1 VSGLL
6 WPLTGSCGET
16 DGDRGAVRPAIRGGH
31 GWLVGCATVTIAVFA
46 GCATGPTASPT
57 VGEGPGASIP
67 TSAKPTPSPDGIQK
81 STPTQSF
88 TLHQGCDQIVEQMTL
103 SERIGQLL
111 MVGVS
116 SRGISDSEKTIV
128 EETRAGSII
137 LLGNTT
143 AGKSAVRRVVSD
155 VRTATRSPEGV
166 RVMLATDQEGG
177 RVQRLK
183 GSGFATIPPAR
194 VQAKQSD
201 AALRRNAHDW
211 GTELKEAGIN
221 ANLAPVADVVPMSM
235 VWVNRPI
242 GQLRRG
248 YDSSPKKVA
257 AKVTA
262 FTEGM
267 DRAGVATAVKH
278 FPGLGRVRGNTDYV
292 SRVVDTRTT
301 RHDDALAG
309 FSAAIDAGTDMV
321 MVSSAF
327 YRRIDAEHRAAFS
340 TIVMEEMLREDLGF
354 SGVVI
359 SDDLAAASM
368 RVLPP
373 EERARRFIRAGGD
386 LLIVGDAQ
394 LATTMVDTMK
404 REASDNP
411 AFEKRVTNSAT
422 RVVAM
427 KERRGLAHC

>member
-1 VSGLL
+1 M
-6 WPLTGSCGET
+6 
-16 DGDRGAVRPAIRGGH
+16 RPAIRGRR
-31 GWLVGCATVTIAVFA
+31 GWLVGCATVTIAAFA
-46 GCATGPTASPT
+46 GCGTGPTATPA
-57 VGEGPGASIP
+57 VGERPGSSAS
-67 TSAKPTPSPDGIQK
+67 TSAKATPSADGTEK
-81 STPTQSF
+81 ATPAESF
-88 TLHQGCDQIVEQMTL
+88 AVHDSCDQVVEKMTQ

-143 AGKSAVRRVVSD
+143 AGKSAVGRVVSD
-155 VRTATRSPEGV
+155 VHAATRSPDGV
-166 RVMLATDQEGG
+166 RVMLAADQEGG

-183 GSGFATIPPAR
+183 GSGFATIPSAR
-194 VQAKQSD
+194 VQANQSN
-201 AALRRNAHDW
+201 AALRRNAYAW
-211 GTELKEAGIN
+211 GLELKEAGIN

-235 VWVNRPI
+235 AWVNQPI

-278 FPGLGRVRGNTDYV
+278 FPGLGRVRGNTDYA

-309 FSAAIDAGTDMV
+309 FSAAVDAGTDMV

-340 TIVMEEMLREDLGF
+340 TVIMDEMLRKDLGF

-368 RVLPP
+368 RVVSP

-386 LLIVGDAQ
+386 LLIVGDAR
-394 LATTMVDTMK
+394 LAAAMANAIK

-411 AFEKRVTNSAT
+411 AFEKRVRNSAT

>member
-1 VSGLL
+1 
-6 WPLTGSCGET
+6 
-16 DGDRGAVRPAIRGGH
+16 VRPAIRGRR
-31 GWLVGCATVTIAVFA
+31 GWLIGCATVTIAVLA
-46 GCATGPTASPT
+46 GCGTGPTATPT
-57 VGEGPGASIP
+57 VGERPGSSTP
-67 TSAKPTPSPDGIQK
+67 TPATPTPSAEG
-81 STPTQSF
+81 TPAESF
-88 TLHQGCDQIVEQMTL
+88 TVHESCGRVVEKMTL

-116 SRGISDSEKTIV
+116 SRGISELEKGIV

-143 AGKSAVRRVVSD
+143 AGNSAVRQVVSD
-155 VRTATRSPEGV
+155 VRAATRSPYGV
-166 RVMLATDQEGG
+166 RVMLAADQEGG

-183 GSGFATIPPAR
+183 GSGFATIPSAR
-194 VQAKQSD
+194 FQAKQSD
-201 AALRRNAHDW
+201 AALRRNAYAW
-211 GTELKEAGIN
+211 GRELKEAGIN

-235 VWVNRPI
+235 GWVNQPI

-292 SRVVDTRTT
+292 SRVLDTRTT

-309 FSAAIDAGTDMV
+309 FRAAVDAGTDMV

-327 YRRIDAEHRAAFS
+327 YRKIDAEHRAAFS
-340 TIVMEEMLREDLGF
+340 TMIMDEMLRKDFGF

-386 LLIVGDAQ
+386 LLIIGDAR
-394 LATTMVDTMK
+394 LATTMADAIK
-404 REASDNP
+404 REATDNP
-411 AFEKRVTNSAT
+411 AFEKRVANSAA

>member
-1 VSGLL
+1 
-6 WPLTGSCGET
+6 
-16 DGDRGAVRPAIRGGH
+16 VRPAIH
-31 GWLVGCATVTIAVFA
+31 GWRAWFLGCATMSVAVFA
-46 GCATGPTASPT
+46 GCGLGPTATPT
-57 VGEGPGASIP
+57 VGETPGSATPNSASP
-67 TSAKPTPSPDGIQK
+67 ALSPKGTEQ
-81 STPTQSF
+81 TPTDAFRVHEDCARVVAKMS
-88 TLHQGCDQIVEQMTL
+88 L
-103 SERIGQLL
+103 SEQVGQLL

-116 SRGISDSEKTIV
+116 SGGISASEETIV

-143 AGKSAVRRVVSD
+143 AGTSGVRRVVSD
-155 VRTATRSPEGV
+155 VRAATRSPEGV
-166 RVMLATDQEGG
+166 RVMLAADQEGG

-183 GSGFATIPPAR
+183 GPGFARIPSAR
-194 VQAKQSD
+194 VQAELSD
-201 AALRRNAHDW
+201 TALRRNAFGW
-211 GTELKEAGIN
+211 GRQLKEAGID

-235 VWVNRPI
+235 VWVNKPI

-248 YDSSPKKVA
+248 YGPSPKRVA
-257 AKVTA
+257 AKVAA

-278 FPGLGRVRGNTDYV
+278 FPGLGRVRGNTDFV
-292 SRVVDTRTT
+292 SRVVDTKTT
-301 RHDDALAG
+301 REDAALAG

-327 YRRIDAEHRAAFS
+327 YNKIDDDHRAAFS
-340 TIVMEEMLREDLGF
+340 ALIMEDMLRRDLGF

-359 SDDLAAASM
+359 SDDLATAAM
-368 RVLPP
+368 RVVPP

-386 LLIVGDAQ
+386 LLIVGEAR
-394 LATTMVDTMK
+394 LATRMADAIK
-404 REASDNP
+404 REATDNP

-427 KERRGLAHC
+427 KQRRGLAHC

>member
-1 VSGLL
+1 VHE
-6 WPLTGSCGET
+6 SC
-16 DGDRGAVRPAIRGGH
+16 DRV
-31 GWLVGCATVTIAVFA
+31 
-46 GCATGPTASPT
+46 
-57 VGEGPGASIP
+57 
-67 TSAKPTPSPDGIQK
+67 
-81 STPTQSF
+81 
-88 TLHQGCDQIVEQMTL
+88 VEKMTL

-116 SRGISDSEKTIV
+116 SRGISESEKAIV

-143 AGKSAVRRVVSD
+143 AGSSAVREVVSD
-155 VRTATRSPEGV
+155 VRAATRSPDGV
-166 RVMLATDQEGG
+166 RVMLAADQEGG

-183 GSGFATIPPAR
+183 GSGFATIPSAR

-201 AALRRNAHDW
+201 AALRRNAYAW
-211 GTELKEAGIN
+211 GRELKEAGIN

-235 VWVNRPI
+235 GWVNQPI

-292 SRVVDTRTT
+292 SRVLDTRTT

-309 FSAAIDAGTDMV
+309 FRAAVDAGTDMV

-327 YRRIDAEHRAAFS
+327 YRKIDAEHRAAFS
-340 TIVMEEMLREDLGF
+340 TMIMDEMLRKDLGF

-386 LLIVGDAQ
+386 LLIVGDAR
-394 LATTMVDTMK
+394 LATTMADAIK
-404 REASDNP
+404 REATDNP
-411 AFEKRVTNSAT
+411 AFEKRVANSAA

>member
-1 VSGLL
+1 MQS
-6 WPLTGSCGET
+6 
-16 DGDRGAVRPAIRGGH
+16 AVGTQKESPA
-31 GWLVGCATVTIAVFA
+31 
-46 GCATGPTASPT
+46 
-57 VGEGPGASIP
+57 E
-67 TSAKPTPSPDGIQK
+67 
-81 STPTQSF
+81 SF
-88 TLHQGCDQIVEQMTL
+88 TVHEGCDQVVEKMTL

-111 MVGVS
+111 MVSVS
-116 SRGISDSEKTIV
+116 SRGISESDKAIV

-137 LLGNTT
+137 LLGNTK
-143 AGKSAVRRVVSD
+143 AGKSAVRRVVSEI
-155 VRTATRSPEGV
+155 RAATRSPDGV
-166 RVMLATDQEGG
+166 KVMLAVDQEGG
-177 RVQRLK
+177 RVQRLR
-183 GSGFATIPPAR
+183 GSGFATIPSAR

-201 AALRRNAHDW
+201 GALRRNAYDW
-211 GTELKEAGIN
+211 GRELKEAGIN

-235 VWVNRPI
+235 VRVNRPI

-267 DRAGVATAVKH
+267 DRAEVATAVKH

-301 RHDDALAG
+301 RHDDALEG
-309 FSAAIDAGTDMV
+309 FRAAVDAGTDMV

-327 YRRIDAEHRAAFS
+327 YRKIDDDHRAAFS
-340 TIVMEEMLREDLGF
+340 TVIMEEMLREDLGF
-354 SGVVI
+354 TGVVI

-386 LLIVGDAQ
+386 LLIVGDAS
-394 LATTMVDTMK
+394 LATTMAEAIK

-411 AFEKRVTNSAT
+411 AFEKLVTNSAT